1 MKKQGVKLF
10 IFIMIAYFYDTHEKQ
25 MRRPLDF
32 GIRSADCGMRS
43 AEMGRTLN
51 CEIQNSE
58 RGLRGQFQE
67 RLGFFFEIFSSAHF
81 TIFSASVLWLRLLLS
96 RSSHPNF
103 QDSEFQ
109 QQKEREGRNR
119 EKFSIPRI
127 HKQPSHS

>member
-1 MKKQGVKLF
+1 MFFVEYYKGSELKGYFKFFKIGDVKKQGVKLF

-58 RGLRGQFQE
+58 YGLRGQFQE

-81 TIFSASVLWLRLLLS
+81 TIFSASVMAS
-96 RSSHPNF
+96 FTSFSVISS
-103 QDSEFQ
+103 
-109 QQKEREGRNR
+109 
-119 EKFSIPRI
+119 KFPG
-127 HKQPSHS
+127 